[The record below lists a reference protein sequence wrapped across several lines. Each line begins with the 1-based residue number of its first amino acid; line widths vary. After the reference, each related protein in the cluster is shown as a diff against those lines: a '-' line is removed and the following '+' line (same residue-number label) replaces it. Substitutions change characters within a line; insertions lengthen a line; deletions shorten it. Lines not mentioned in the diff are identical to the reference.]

1 MKWLVLLRLVA
12 LSECIVI
19 IPITKMKSLQRILT
33 ENNLLRS
40 FPEPQSYT
48 LSQKL
53 TLDQNF
59 SSHPPRNLM
68 DMAYVGSITTGTP
81 PQEFRVIN
89 DTSSSDLWV
98 ASVYCRSPSCS
109 AYQTYDLKMST
120 TFRCKWR
127 KFNLYCGFAKITGVL
142 ASETVQIGTAVAKN
156 QTFGLTKNKIGGF
169 LENSP
174 YDGVLGLAFP
184 SLTRCEATPLSDNVK
199 RQGVISEPVFAL
211 FMSSWPH
218 KSSLLMLGG
227 VDHAYHKGA
236 LKWVPV
242 TQARLWQIT
251 MDCISINKMV
261 VACSRGCQAIV
272 DSGSSVLAGPTQV
285 VHNIFK
291 HINPNPKEKNQ
302 QLISCDQAKT
312 LPPIN
317 FTINGMHFPVSPKY
331 YIQKV
336 FEDICFVSFQG
347 GTEYMSP
354 SDSWIQGDIFL
365 KAYFTVFDQ
374 GNYRIGLAPSV

>member
-1 MKWLVLLRLVA
+1 MKA
-12 LSECIVI
+12 
-19 IPITKMKSLQRILT
+19 
-33 ENNLLRS
+33 
-40 FPEPQSYT
+40 
-48 LSQKL
+48 
-53 TLDQNF
+53 
-59 SSHPPRNLM
+59 
-68 DMAYVGSITTGTP
+68 A
-81 PQEFRVIN
+81 
-89 DTSSSDLWV
+89 
-98 ASVYCRSPSCS
+98 
-109 AYQTYDLKMST
+109 
-120 TFRCKWR
+120 
-127 KFNLYCGFAKITGVL
+127 
-142 ASETVQIGTAVAKN
+142 AKN

-174 YDGVLGLAFP
+174 YGGVLGLAFP
-184 SLTRCEATPLSDNVK
+184 SLARSEATPLFDNLR
-199 RQGVISEPVFAL
+199 RQGVISKPVFAL
-211 FMSSWPH
+211 FMS
-218 KSSLLMLGG
+218 SSLLMLGG

-251 MDCISINKMV
+251 VDRVSINKMV

-272 DSGSSVLAGPTQV
+272 DSGISVLAGPTQV

-291 HINPNPKEKNQ
+291 HINPKPKEKNQ

-317 FTINGMHFPVSPKY
+317 FTINGMDFPVSPKY

-354 SDSWIQGDIFL
+354 SDTWILGDIFL
-365 KAYFTVFDQ
+365 RAYFTVFDR
-374 GNYRIGLAPSV
+374 GNYRISLAPSV